1 MFHLDTP
8 CLYPALY
15 LFGYNESKPAGKD
28 SMKDFKYLRPTTL
41 EEAILLCTGYVKII
55 QFIGEAQ
62 RPCGS
67 G

>member
-1 MFHLDTP
+1 
-8 CLYPALY
+8 
-15 LFGYNESKPAGKD
+15 
-28 SMKDFKYLRPTTL
+28 MKDFKYLRPTTL